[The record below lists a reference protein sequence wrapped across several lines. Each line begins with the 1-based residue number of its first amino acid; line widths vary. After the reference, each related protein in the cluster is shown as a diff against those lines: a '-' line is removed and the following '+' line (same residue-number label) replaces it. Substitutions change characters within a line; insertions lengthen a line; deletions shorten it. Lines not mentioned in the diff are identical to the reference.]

1 MAMNST
7 YAGLSSKFKLQLN
20 LKFNV
25 KLVLLVYGP

>member
-7 YAGLSSKFKLQLN
+7 YARLSFKFKLQLN
-20 LKFNV
+20 LKFNL